1 MHCLSAPHRLAVRCD
16 DAYACFTTLIH
27 SALSQPP
34 DCRGD
39 RASYTVTFSHT
50 SPASQV
56 SDAGSAIVGA
66 SRFSRNAAREGGALH
81 VRGGTAAF
89 AGCSFSANAAGLH
102 GGVGLL
108 RPDGYPNPLIA
119 EAPTVGSPDAPP
131 GAVLASGTVF
141 AAPSTASFLHCAFSG
156 NRAVGST
163 VDPGAGGA
171 FYVEEAASA
180 QFDGCV

>member
-1 MHCLSAPHRLAVRCD
+1 MLGFPLD
-16 DAYACFTTLIH
+16 FTRH
-27 SALSQPP
+27 SASPP
-34 DCRGD
+34 T
-39 RASYTVTFSHT
+39 AAETVLLIPSLFHT
-50 SPASQV
+50 PRPTPASQV

-141 AAPSTASFLHCAFSG
+141 AAPSTASFLQCAFSG